1 MAKRLDYHFET
12 QPRRICRPKSSL
24 ELSVFDRLYKKQD
37 SPPTTQPSHTRAKS
51 AGKVVQRLMT
61 KHMHSLAKIEKE
73 REAME
78 LELLKE
84 LRDRPL
90 ISPRSDYIAEKA
102 VQRELNE
109 LVNGKTQA
117 EIEAKPKVIR
127 PLTPVIERDS
137 LEHVVLQ
144 AASVTARLMRSTFNA
159 EDFKPH
165 CRVNLLTRSSSALGN
180 YSSDEDKGKVEG
192 LKILR
197 DLLSTTYKVD
207 VEEPPDLLELNFF
220 ERGRYWEEAKRKR
233 LATKLEAKS
242 EKERKECTFKPE
254 ISEIPSRTLSRNS
267 IPTLKSVKYS
277 TLHSRQQSS
286 LKQSDVPTSV
296 KASNKEN
303 INIKELSS
311 QLLGLVDMKKS
322 SSYSRLSPL
331 SVTFKYKS
339 GFNEKKFKKE
349 KVPKLTANYLL
360 RDLKA

>member
-24 ELSVFDRLYKKQD
+24 ELSVFDRLYKGNTYKKQD

-207 VEEPPDLLELNFF
+207 VEEPRTCSSSTSLRGGDTGKKRSANDLQRSLRLS
-220 ERGRYWEEAKRKR
+220 RKRKG
-233 LATKLEAKS
+233 KS
-242 EKERKECTFKPE
+242 AP
-254 ISEIPSRTLSRNS
+254 LSRRFR
-267 IPTLKSVKYS
+267 KS
-277 TLHSRQQSS
+277 Q
-286 LKQSDVPTSV
+286 
-296 KASNKEN
+296 A
-303 INIKELSS
+303 ELSQETRS
-311 QLLGLVDMKKS
+311 LL
-322 SSYSRLSPL
+322 
-331 SVTFKYKS
+331 
-339 GFNEKKFKKE
+339 
-349 KVPKLTANYLL
+349 
-360 RDLKA
+360 